1 MNNEYD
7 YKANFNCR
15 MDLTVLAENKE
26 EANRILKDTIESI
39 TDEKFKSLLSKCTQ
53 VEVKNANITKSFYSL
68 DKNKEVER

>member
-26 EANRILKDTIESI
+26 EADRILKDTIESI

>member
-26 EANRILKDTIESI
+26 DADRILKDTIESI
-39 TDEKFKSLLSKCTQ
+39 TDEKFKSLLSECTQ

-68 DKNKEVER
+68 DKNREVER

>member
-26 EANRILKDTIESI
+26 EADRILKDTIESI
-39 TDEKFKSLLSKCTQ
+39 TDEKFKSLLSECTQ

-68 DKNKEVER
+68 DKIREVER